1 MSMFERHYNISS
13 WEVMVMYIQKFI
25 NKVTDTPISDNMKF
39 LSKNN
44 SNYIWVCKD
53 SDLQGISVWGTEIE
67 EEDTLPWKAKST
79 YGLAGKYCLDMKK
92 YIVDIEKTQAERD
105 KAKAEALKTFEEM
118 YKEEKA
124 QGFHGCPVSVAWYKN
139 RLKEIEN
146 IEIPSYIWV
155 REYTYNLFHIGA
167 VLSYDEINTA
177 DSILDLHYTNGIFLF
192 SVYKRGQPQT
202 TRSIIFGNTD
212 INNKDF
218 SNIFIQAHNLYYVSD
233 TKEGKYKDAFY
244 VEHSCRGFSYTVADC
259 IGESY
264 KNYYT
269 NDIFTL
275 LYVKNEPILYKYS
288 VNGEKSGLRWYVSSL
303 YTTTHDES
311 TYGLGEITSQ
321 MLVDFEYKKTY
332 CSYTSEQHS
341 VGAHIYPLMGKKSIQ
356 YEYDSISKAIK
367 ELPAISRT
375 ALSDS
380 VNSTT
385 NNVATLFPNIF
396 YRIDSPITLDLC
408 YVAGVTLN
416 CGFVDT
422 YNMSSGRIFNSSL
435 DDKEDYACY
444 CIYKRR
450 MKTSTYLSKE
460 KKIIQEAFNE
470 NYGFGGY
477 TGLYIKVDR
486 TSEKYYNN
494 K

>member
-53 SDLQGISVWGTEIE
+53 SGSHGISVWGTEIE

-79 YGLAGKYCLDMKK
+79 YGLAGKYCLD
-92 YIVDIEKTQAERD
+92 
-105 KAKAEALKTFEEM
+105 
-118 YKEEKA
+118 
-124 QGFHGCPVSVAWYKN
+124 
-139 RLKEIEN
+139 
-146 IEIPSYIWV
+146 IEIQSYIWV
-155 REYTYNLFHIGA
+155 RKYTYNLFHIGA
-167 VLSYDEINTA
+167 VLSYDKINTA

-244 VEHSCRGFSYTVADC
+244 VEHSCRGFSHTVADC
-259 IGESY
+259 TGESY

-275 LYVKNEPILYKYS
+275 LYVKNEPIVYKYS
-288 VNGEKSGLRWYVSSL
+288 VNGEKSGLRWFVSSL
-303 YTTTHDES
+303 HTTTHDES

-321 MLVDFEYKKTY
+321 MLVDFEYKKTC
-332 CSYTSEQHS
+332 CSYTSEQHG
-341 VGAHIYPLMGKKSIQ
+341 VGAHIYPLIGKKSIQ
-356 YEYDSISKAIK
+356 YKYDSISKTIK

-396 YRIDSPITLDLC
+396 YRIDSPITLDLY
-408 YVAGVTLN
+408 YVAGVTFN
-416 CGFVDT
+416 YGFVDT
-422 YNMSSGRIFNSSL
+422 YNMSSGRIFNNSL

-450 MKTSTYLSKE
+450 MKPSTYLSEE
-460 KKIIQEAFNE
+460 KKI
-470 NYGFGGY
+470 YGFVGY